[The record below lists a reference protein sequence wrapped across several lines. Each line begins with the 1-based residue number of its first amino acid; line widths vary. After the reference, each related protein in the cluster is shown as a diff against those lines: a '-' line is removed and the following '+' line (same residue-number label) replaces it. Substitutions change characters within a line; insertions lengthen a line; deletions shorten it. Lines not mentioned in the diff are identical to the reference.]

1 MMATDVLEI
10 TSPRPE
16 RLRKSPTV
24 QSFRLEGANLSTRT
38 TIRCG
43 APYSAKI
50 PGMWI
55 ARTEEPIRAGIQIL
69 FLTTLE
75 FLLLALE
82 APCKLAYL
90 PGLKNRT

>member
-1 MMATDVLEI
+1 
-10 TSPRPE
+10 
-16 RLRKSPTV
+16 
-24 QSFRLEGANLSTRT
+24 
-38 TIRCG
+38 
-43 APYSAKI
+43 
-50 PGMWI
+50 MWI
-55 ARTEEPIRAGIQIL
+55 RIL